1 MAHGTEDLPE
11 KVAARTVNLT
21 LRLVA
26 ALSLFVLSALAT
38 AGLPETLA
46 LIKPGVVAVGT
57 MQKTRSPS
65 NKFYGTGF
73 VVGDGRYVITNAHVL
88 PEVLAVEGLEKL
100 AVFAGQE
107 GRPDTRLAEQ
117 VAIDLVHDL
126 ALLKIDGEALPPLSL
141 GDSDRVREG
150 QEIVF
155 TGFPI
160 GTVLGLYPVTHKG
173 IVSALTPIAQP
184 MQSARQL
191 SPQLIKRLNAPFEVF
206 QLDATAYP
214 GNSGSPLY
222 DPQSGDVLG
231 VLNMVFVKESKESVL
246 EKPSGISYAIPA
258 KYVQLLLESLGSPRL
273 PRE

>member
-1 MAHGTEDLPE
+1 MAHVTGDSLE
-11 KVAARTVNLT
+11 KVAAWVVKFTG
-21 LRLVA
+21 RLIAVVG
-26 ALSLFVLSALAT
+26 LSIFSVPGL

-57 MQKTRSPS
+57 VQKTRSPA
-65 NKFYGTGF
+65 NKFHGTGF

-88 PEVLAVEGLEKL
+88 PELLAVEELEKL

-107 GRPDTRLAEQ
+107 GRADTRLAES
-117 VAIDLVHDL
+117 VAIDVVHDL
-126 ALLKIDGEALPPLSL
+126 ALLKVDGTPLPPLRL

-160 GTVLGLYPVTHKG
+160 GTVLGLYPVTHRG

-191 SPQLIKRLNAPFEVF
+191 SPQLIKRLNTPFEVF

-222 DPQSGDVLG
+222 DPKSGDVLG

-246 EKPSGISYAIPA
+246 ERPSGISYAIPV
-258 KYVQLLLESLGSPRL
+258 KYVQMLLESLGRARL
-273 PRE
+273 P

>member
-1 MAHGTEDLPE
+1 M
-11 KVAARTVNLT
+11 
-21 LRLVA
+21 
-26 ALSLFVLSALAT
+26 
-38 AGLPETLA
+38 AGLPETLV
-46 LIKPGVVAVGT
+46 LLKPGVVAVGT

-73 VVGDGRYVITNAHVL
+73 VVGDGRYVVTNAHVV
-88 PEVLAVEGLEKL
+88 PDVLAVEELEKL

-107 GRPDTRLAEQ
+107 GRADTRLAEQ
-117 VAIDLVHDL
+117 VAMDLVHDL
-126 ALLKIDGEALPPLSL
+126 ALLRIDGDALPPLRL

-160 GTVLGLYPVTHKG
+160 GTVLGLYPVTHRG

-191 SPQLIKRLNAPFEVF
+191 NPQLIKRLNAPFEVF

-214 GNSGSPLY
+214 GNSGSPMY
-222 DPQSGDVLG
+222 DPMTGEVLG
-231 VLNMVFVKESKESVL
+231 VLNMVFVKETKESVL
-246 EKPSGISYAIPA
+246 DKPSGISYAIPV
-258 KYVQLLLESLGSPRL
+258 KYVQMLLENAAGSRL